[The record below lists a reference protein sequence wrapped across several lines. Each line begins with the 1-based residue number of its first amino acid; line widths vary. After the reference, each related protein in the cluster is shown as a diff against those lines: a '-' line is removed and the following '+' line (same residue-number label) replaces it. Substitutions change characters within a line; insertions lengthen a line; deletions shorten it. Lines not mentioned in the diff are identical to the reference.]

1 MDGRF
6 DSDAEYVFTAG
17 MTKPLAIPQ
26 GVLRPVIAVRL
37 APSVDNAVAKNFGV
51 RELINRMQMRLA
63 SVGVST
69 NGQFLIQGFLNPS
82 TITYTNHSESA
93 TRVTRGI
100 SSGTS
105 GTAFVTMSDVQNIAV
120 GMTVVSGTG
129 LPVNAFVTAINGLTL
144 TLSQPLTGTASGNA
158 IFGGLR
164 PYLGIP
170 FDWDRERVGS
180 GSLAQ
185 VLYFDNSGPNGGTVQ
200 SASGAI
206 TGGDA
211 VFSFYSENGGGGTN
225 FNITAYDLKA
235 IRELGNS
242 ILSGNG
248 NSSTPSYPNGPDI
261 LVITATNIGTASAS
275 VTSRISW
282 TEAQA

>member
-1 MDGRF
+1 
-6 DSDAEYVFTAG
+6 
-17 MTKPLAIPQ
+17 
-26 GVLRPVIAVRL
+26 
-37 APSVDNAVAKNFGV
+37 
-51 RELINRMQMRLA
+51 MRLS

-69 NGQFLIQGFLNPS
+69 NGQFLIQGFLNPT
-82 TITYTNHSESA
+82 TISYTNHSETA
-93 TRVTRGI
+93 TRITKTLTA
-100 SSGTS
+100 GTS
-105 GTAFVTMSDVQNIAV
+105 GTAFVTVSDVQNLAI

-129 LPVNAFVTAINGLTL
+129 LPVGAIIVAIAGLTL
-144 TLSQPLTGTASGNA
+144 TLSQPLTATASGSGV
-158 IFGGLR
+158 FGGIR

-200 SASGAI
+200 SASGSI

-225 FNITAYDLKA
+225 FNVTSYDLKA

-248 NSSTPSYPNGPDI
+248 NANSPSYPNGPDI
-261 LVITATNIGTASAS
+261 LVITATNIGAAQANI
-275 VTSRISW
+275 TSRISW

>member
-1 MDGRF
+1 
-6 DSDAEYVFTAG
+6 
-17 MTKPLAIPQ
+17 
-26 GVLRPVIAVRL
+26 
-37 APSVDNAVAKNFGV
+37 
-51 RELINRMQMRLA
+51 MQMRLA

-82 TITYTNHSESA
+82 TISYTNHSETA
-93 TRVTRGI
+93 TRITKAI

-105 GTAFVTMSDVQNIAV
+105 GTAFVTLADVQNIAV

-129 LPVNAFVTAINGLTL
+129 LPVNAVVTAISGTTL

-158 IFGGLR
+158 VFGGIR
-164 PYLGIP
+164 AYLGIP

-200 SASGAI
+200 AASGAI

-225 FNITAYDLKA
+225 FNVTAYDLKA

-242 ILSGNG
+242 VLSGNG
-248 NSSTPSYPNGPDI
+248 NVSSPSYPNGPDI
-261 LVITATNIGTASAS
+261 LVITATNIGAASANI
-275 VTSRISW
+275 TSRISW